1 MGRGLPRGDYQ
12 QARIIRGRLELAA
25 TPGRSDSPTRHLRS
39 VSGTVASGVRDNWE
53 WVALE
58 EGVCQVGAP
67 YPSRGT
73 RTIAAAVGLCLS

>member
-25 TPGRSDSPTRHLRS
+25 TPGQSDSPTRHLRS
-39 VSGTVASGVRDNWE
+39 VSGMVASGVRDNRE

-58 EGVCQVGAP
+58 EGGVSG
-67 YPSRGT
+67 
-73 RTIAAAVGLCLS
+73 